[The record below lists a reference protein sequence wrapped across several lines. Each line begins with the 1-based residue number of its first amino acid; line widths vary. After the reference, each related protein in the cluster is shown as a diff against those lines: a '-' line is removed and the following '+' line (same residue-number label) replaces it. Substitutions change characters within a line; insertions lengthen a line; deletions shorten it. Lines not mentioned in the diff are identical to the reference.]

1 MRLRQRQPLMV
12 RRLRRKFVLT
22 AMTALLIIVV
32 LMISCILLI
41 YFHQQDSRADS
52 TLQMLLDNDGTF
64 PDMKDPS
71 QPDNSGGR
79 IPGQGPRGADFDA
92 ARAIEMPFE
101 TRYFTVRLDEDGNI
115 LSTDVDH
122 IAAISS
128 EDAESYAASAFS
140 SGKTKGYLDGY
151 KFADN
156 VQDNG
161 VTLIVFLDC
170 NSSFSNLTQ
179 LFRISILIAGI
190 TLVLMLVLVEA
201 LSGNAVA
208 PVVESLDKQKQFIS
222 DAGHELKT
230 PLSVIS
236 ANVDVLEL
244 TGEKNEWT
252 KSIRNQVGRMT
263 ALVTNMLTLSR
274 MDEAKWKD
282 LFSRVNFSKIAQ
294 STADT
299 FRVVAKSREKEYTI
313 SIQEDLHVFGE
324 QRALEQ
330 LCTLLLDNAMKYSSE
345 HGSIVI
351 SLTEDH
357 KKARLEVSNTCD
369 EIPSGNLD
377 RLFDRFYR
385 ADSSRTRI
393 PANSGSTTAT
403 AGGFGIGLS
412 AAREICES
420 HGGEIRAVHDAEHI
434 IRFIVLLPLDRN
446 TKGKEK
452 EKKTA
457 S

>member
-452 EKKTA
+452 KTA

>member
-1 MRLRQRQPLMV
+1 MKLRQRQPLMV

-101 TRYFTVRLDEDGNI
+101 TRYFTVRLDADGNI

-190 TLVLMLVLVEA
+190 TLVLMLVLVVA

-452 EKKTA
+452 KTA

>member
-190 TLVLMLVLVEA
+190 TLVLMFVLVEA

-299 FRVVAKSREKEYTI
+299 FRVVAKSREKQYTI

-452 EKKTA
+452 KTA

>member
-101 TRYFTVRLDEDGNI
+101 TRYFTVRLDADGNI

-190 TLVLMLVLVEA
+190 TLVLMLVLVVA

-222 DAGHELKT
+222 AAGHELKT

-452 EKKTA
+452 KTA

>member
-101 TRYFTVRLDEDGNI
+101 TRYFTVRLDADGNI

-299 FRVVAKSREKEYTI
+299 FRVVAKSREKQYTI
-313 SIQEDLHVFGE
+313 SIQEDLHVFGD

-452 EKKTA
+452 KTA

>member
-101 TRYFTVRLDEDGNI
+101 TRYFTVRLDADGNI

-140 SGKTKGYLDGY
+140 SDKTKGYLDGY

-299 FRVVAKSREKEYTI
+299 FRVVAKSREKQYTI

-452 EKKTA
+452 KTA

>member
-140 SGKTKGYLDGY
+140 SDKTKGYLDGY

-299 FRVVAKSREKEYTI
+299 FRVVAKSREKQYTI

-452 EKKTA
+452 KTA

>member
-101 TRYFTVRLDEDGNI
+101 TRYFTVRLDADGNI

-412 AAREICES
+412 AARAICES
-420 HGGEIRAVHDAEHI
+420 HGGAIRAVHDAEHI

-452 EKKTA
+452 KTA

>member
-190 TLVLMLVLVEA
+190 TLVLMFVLVEA

-452 EKKTA
+452 KTA

>member
-1 MRLRQRQPLMV
+1 MV

-452 EKKTA
+452 KTA

>member
-101 TRYFTVRLDEDGNI
+101 TRYFTVRLDADGNI

-190 TLVLMLVLVEA
+190 TLVLMLVLVVA

-222 DAGHELKT
+222 AAGHELKT

-299 FRVVAKSREKEYTI
+299 FRVVAKSREKQYTI

-452 EKKTA
+452 KTA

>member
-101 TRYFTVRLDEDGNI
+101 TRYFTVRLDADGNI

-299 FRVVAKSREKEYTI
+299 FRVVAKSREKQYTI

-452 EKKTA
+452 KTA

>member
-140 SGKTKGYLDGY
+140 SDKTKGYLDGY

-190 TLVLMLVLVEA
+190 TLVLMFVLVEA

-452 EKKTA
+452 KTA

>member
-1 MRLRQRQPLMV
+1 MKLRQRQPLMV

-101 TRYFTVRLDEDGNI
+101 TRYFTVRLDADGNI

-299 FRVVAKSREKEYTI
+299 FRVVAKSREKQYTI

-452 EKKTA
+452 KTA

>member
-1 MRLRQRQPLMV
+1 MRLKQRQPLMV

-32 LMISCILLI
+32 LMVSCILLI

-64 PDMKDPS
+64 PDMKDPP
-71 QPDNSGGR
+71 QPDNPGGR
-79 IPGQGPRGADFDA
+79 TPGQGPREADFDA

-101 TRYFTVRLDEDGNI
+101 TRYFTVHLDADGSI

-128 EDAESYAASAFS
+128 EDAESYASSAFS

-156 VQDNG
+156 VQDDG

-190 TLVLMLVLVEA
+190 TLVLMFVLVEA

-299 FRVVAKSREKEYTI
+299 FRVVAKSREKQYTI
-313 SIQEDLHVFGE
+313 SIEEDLHVFGE

-393 PANSGSTTAT
+393 PANSGSTTVT

-420 HGGEIRAVHDAEHI
+420 HGGEIRAVHDSEHI

-446 TKGKEK
+446 AKGK

>member
-101 TRYFTVRLDEDGNI
+101 TRYFTVRLDADGNI

-452 EKKTA
+452 KTA

>member
-101 TRYFTVRLDEDGNI
+101 TRYFTVRLDADGNI

-140 SGKTKGYLDGY
+140 SDKTKGYLDGY

-452 EKKTA
+452 KTA

>member
-101 TRYFTVRLDEDGNI
+101 TRYFTVRLDADGNI

-236 ANVDVLEL
+236 ANVDVPEL
-244 TGEKNEWT
+244 TEEKNEWT
-252 KSIRNQVGRMT
+252 KSRRNQVGRMT

-452 EKKTA
+452 KTA

>member
-101 TRYFTVRLDEDGNI
+101 TRYFTVRLDADGNI

-190 TLVLMLVLVEA
+190 TLVLMLVLVVA

-452 EKKTA
+452 KTA

>member
-1 MRLRQRQPLMV
+1 MKLRQRQPLMV

-101 TRYFTVRLDEDGNI
+101 TRYFTVRLDADGNI

-140 SGKTKGYLDGY
+140 SDKTKGYLDGY

-299 FRVVAKSREKEYTI
+299 FRVVAKSREKQYTI

-452 EKKTA
+452 KTA

>member
-101 TRYFTVRLDEDGNI
+101 TRYFTVRLDADGNI

-190 TLVLMLVLVEA
+190 TLVLMFVLVEA

-299 FRVVAKSREKEYTI
+299 FRVVAKSREKQYTI

-452 EKKTA
+452 KTA

>member
-101 TRYFTVRLDEDGNI
+101 TRYFTVRLDADGNI

-330 LCTLLLDNAMKYSSE
+330 LCTLLLDNAKKYSSE

-452 EKKTA
+452 KTA

>member
-299 FRVVAKSREKEYTI
+299 FRVVAKSREKQYTI

-452 EKKTA
+452 KTA

>member
-1 MRLRQRQPLMV
+1 MKLRQRQPLMV

-101 TRYFTVRLDEDGNI
+101 TRYFTVRLDADGNI

-222 DAGHELKT
+222 AAGHELKT

-299 FRVVAKSREKEYTI
+299 FRVVAKSREKQYTI

-452 EKKTA
+452 KTA

>member
-79 IPGQGPRGADFDA
+79 IPGQVPRGADFDA

-190 TLVLMLVLVEA
+190 TLVLMFVLVEA

-299 FRVVAKSREKEYTI
+299 FRVVAKSREKQYTI

-452 EKKTA
+452 KTA

>member
-101 TRYFTVRLDEDGNI
+101 TRYFTVRLDADGNI

-222 DAGHELKT
+222 AAGHELKT

-299 FRVVAKSREKEYTI
+299 FRVVAKSREKQYTI

-452 EKKTA
+452 KTA